1 MTAATNAS
9 HNGDATAREPP
20 RAHPLGS
27 DAVHLILVGF
37 AYFALAYLGLRLAS
51 INPSATPIWPPTG
64 LAIAAVLLWGPRI
77 APAIFVAAFL
87 INQLTAG
94 SIFTSLAIAGGNTLE
109 AVIAGYLVRHWAK
122 GEQVFDTPLGVMK
135 FTLIS
140 LAATLVS
147 ATIGVSSLTLAG
159 YAEMSSFMSVWP
171 TWWLGDL
178 AGALVVAPVVVLWAK
193 SEPASFTPPQITGT
207 GLTYL
212 AAIAVGAF
220 AFSPLLQQTTLHDA
234 LIFVVILPLLW
245 ASLRQGPRDT
255 ATVALIISAFAVW
268 CTAMQC
274 GPFAKPNPNDS
285 FIVSLA
291 FMISTAVL
299 SLALSTDVAVRNR
312 IENQLRQRAL
322 ETEALWQ
329 ATVEVAF
336 GGSFE
341 DLLRGCLERICRVTG
356 WPAGHVYV
364 PDNINDPHRLLPSQV
379 WHFER
384 EELAPLAREIAGDAL
399 VVGEGLPCKVCE
411 TNKESLHDFGTRI
424 PIPLKPRKR
433 LLLKHGLHAAFGF
446 PLCAEGKL
454 QAVLEFFSETNQPPD
469 QHVLYVVQ
477 SIGEQL
483 GRLLERQQGQEQQ
496 RQAVAIADVLNLTS
510 IRSAALEAMLNALAA
525 SVYLA
530 DRDGRIVYMNRAA
543 ERQVVTG
550 NVIRIASGRLA
561 PVDSKARLTLS
572 RAIDV
577 VIGEGDQ
584 LTGGITVALA
594 GVDHAGLIATILPLS
609 PGENPS
615 SCSGAGM
622 TAIVMQDPIVMP
634 PSAAEAFAQL
644 YSLTGSELRVLL
656 AMAPG
661 LSVKEAAETL
671 GICDNTV
678 KTHLQHI
685 YSKTGT
691 SKQTELIRLFMSA
704 TPPISPELIRLFMSA
719 TPPVSSSAPRQD
731 TGSKA
736 QSGKAALFAGEKTSA
751 LALRPKA

>member
-1 MTAATNAS
+1 MRCPNKS
-9 HNGDATAREPP
+9 SGNGRDPP

-27 DAVHLILVGF
+27 DVVVPILVGF
-37 AYFALAYLGLRLAS
+37 VYFTLAYLGLRLAS

-64 LAIAAVLLWGPRI
+64 FAIAAILLWGNRI
-77 APAIFVAAFL
+77 APGIFVGALL

-94 SIFTSLAIAGGNTLE
+94 SIFTSLAIACGNTLE
-109 AVIAGYLVRHWAK
+109 AVIAYYLVRHWAQ
-122 GEQVFDTPLGVMK
+122 GEQVFDTPTGIAK

-140 LAATLVS
+140 LTATLVS
-147 ATIGVSSLTLAG
+147 ATIGVGSLIVAS
-159 YAEMSSFMSVWP
+159 YAEVSNFISVWL
-171 TWWLGDL
+171 TWWLGDV

-193 SEPASFTPPQITGT
+193 SDPASLRPPQITRT

-212 AAIAVGAF
+212 AAVAAGVI
-220 AFSPLLQQTTLHDA
+220 AFSPLLHQTLARDA
-234 LIFVVILPLLW
+234 LGFLVIPPLLW
-245 ASLRQGPRDT
+245 ASLRQGTRDT
-255 ATVALIISAFAVW
+255 ATVALIVSAFAVW
-268 CTAMQC
+268 CTVMQC
-274 GPFAKPNPNDS
+274 GPFAKPSLNES
-285 FIVSLA
+285 FILSLA
-291 FMISTAVL
+291 FMTSAAVL
-299 SLALSTDVAVRNR
+299 SLTLSADVAVRRR
-312 IENQLRQRAL
+312 IENQQRQRAL

-329 ATVEVAF
+329 ATVQVAF
-336 GGSFE
+336 GGAFE
-341 DLLRGCLERICRVTG
+341 DLLRGCLGRICRVTG
-356 WPAGHVYV
+356 WPAGHVYL
-364 PDNINDPHRLLPSQV
+364 PDNINDPRRLLPSPV

-384 EELAPLAREIAGDAL
+384 EELAPLARETAEDAL

-411 TNKESLHDFGTRI
+411 TNKESLHDIWI
-424 PIPLKPRKR
+424 PILLKPRKR
-433 LLLKHGLHAAFGF
+433 LLLKHGLNAAFGL

-454 QAVLEFFSETNQPPD
+454 QAVLEFFSETNQLPG

-477 SIGEQL
+477 SIGQQL

-496 RQAVAIADVLNLTS
+496 RQAVAIADVLNLMS
-510 IRSAALEAMLNALAA
+510 IRSGALEAMLNALAA

-543 ERQVVTG
+543 ERQVGTG
-550 NVIRIASGRLA
+550 NVIRIANGRLA
-561 PVDSKARLTLS
+561 PVDCQASLILGRAMDMAIGDGHLLS
-572 RAIDV
+572 
-577 VIGEGDQ
+577 
-584 LTGGITVALA
+584 GGITVALA

-609 PGENPS
+609 TGENQS
-615 SCSGAGM
+615 SCKGAGM
-622 TAIVMQDPIVMP
+622 AAIFMQDPIGMP

-644 YSLTGSELRVLL
+644 YRLTGSELRMLL

-661 LSVKEAAETL
+661 LSVKEAAKML
-671 GICDNTV
+671 GVCENTA

-719 TPPVSSSAPRQD
+719 TPPVSSRAPRQD

-736 QSGKAALFAGEKTSA
+736 PASEKTSA